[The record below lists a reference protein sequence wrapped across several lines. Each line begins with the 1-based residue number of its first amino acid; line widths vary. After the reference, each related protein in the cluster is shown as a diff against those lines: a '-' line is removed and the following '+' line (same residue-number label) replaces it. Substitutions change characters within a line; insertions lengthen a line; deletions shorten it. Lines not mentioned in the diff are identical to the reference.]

1 MSSDWLRQRKQVAK
15 PVRTTVDI
23 EAWSETEGEPLSPS
37 ARLFHAPGFNCCIIA
52 VMGCKTKVDVN
63 AIKAGLKQTLLK
75 HPRFS
80 SKLIRDNKKP
90 GRMKWVETTVDLE
103 DHLIIPN
110 LDSDMDK
117 PDQFVEDYVSGLSQT
132 KMDMSKPLWELHILT
147 VKTSEAESVGIFR
160 IHHSIGDGASLVS
173 LLLACTRKTSDP
185 NTLPTL
191 PRSERAPPDKHGGFR
206 GLVTNMLSIFYL
218 VWNTFVDLLMF
229 AATVVF
235 LKDTETPIKGSPG
248 VESTTKRF
256 IHRTV
261 NLNDIKMVKRT
272 MNMTI
277 NDVVLGITQA
287 GLSRYLNKKYGEKEK
302 DESGT
307 KKRNSLPERIRLR
320 STLLVNL
327 RPSTGIQALADM
339 MEKNSKVRWGNWI
352 SYVLLPFT
360 ISLKDDP
367 LDYVREAKAT
377 INRKKLSLESLCT
390 YSAAEL
396 LVKLFGAKAGGTLS
410 HKVLFNTT
418 LSFSNVVGPIEEISF
433 YGHPL
438 SYFAPSVYGHPQALT
453 LHFQSYMDKMTIS
466 LAVDP
471 EVIPDPHQLCDELE
485 ESLKLIKDAVVRRGL
500 II

>member
-1 MSSDWLRQRKQVAK
+1 
-15 PVRTTVDI
+15 
-23 EAWSETEGEPLSPS
+23 
-37 ARLFHAPGFNCCIIA
+37 
-52 VMGCKTKVDVN
+52 
-63 AIKAGLKQTLLK
+63 
-75 HPRFS
+75 
-80 SKLIRDNKKP
+80 
-90 GRMKWVETTVDLE
+90 
-103 DHLIIPN
+103 
-110 LDSDMDK
+110 
-117 PDQFVEDYVSGLSQT
+117 
-132 KMDMSKPLWELHILT
+132 
-147 VKTSEAESVGIFR
+147 
-160 IHHSIGDGASLVS
+160 
-173 LLLACTRKTSDP
+173 
-185 NTLPTL
+185 
-191 PRSERAPPDKHGGFR
+191 
-206 GLVTNMLSIFYL
+206 
-218 VWNTFVDLLMF
+218 
-229 AATVVF
+229 
-235 LKDTETPIKGSPG
+235 
-248 VESTTKRF
+248 
-256 IHRTV
+256 
-261 NLNDIKMVKRT
+261 
-272 MNMTI
+272 
-277 NDVVLGITQA
+277 
-287 GLSRYLNKKYGEKEK
+287 
-302 DESGT
+302 
-307 KKRNSLPERIRLR
+307 
-320 STLLVNL
+320 
-327 RPSTGIQALADM
+327 M